1 MHCLSPPADL
11 ARRTSIATMLTP
23 RRAGP
28 ALRGPVLT
36 IGAALATAL
45 LTAGCSAKSVGEG
58 TPELPPSCNAF
69 VAKYEQCITAS
80 VPSMPQVAKERA
92 AQTRAALEAE
102 AKRATAAPA
111 PVGSSAPGLTAL
123 ATKCND
129 NLQRLTTSC
138 GSSRTN

>member
-1 MHCLSPPADL
+1 MTSFWTPSA
-11 ARRTSIATMLTP
+11 ARQFRTGL
-23 RRAGP
+23 
-28 ALRGPVLT
+28 
-36 IGAALATAL
+36 ALAAGL
-45 LTAGCSAKSVGEG
+45 LAAACSGRGSG
-58 TPELPPSCNAF
+58 TGAPELPASCNAF

-102 AKRATAAPA
+102 AKRVTGGSLPA
-111 PVGSSAPGLTAL
+111 GSGPHDLTAL

-129 NLQRLTTSC
+129 NLQRLTASC